1 MSSIVGRGGEPGPGA
16 PLMARGLL
24 AGVTV
29 LSLEQA
35 TTLPFLTYRLAC
47 DGARVIRVENAERPD
62 PNRFVGH
69 DVLGEPAM
77 RSYFLPNNC
86 GKEAITLNLGHPDGQ
101 ALLRALIAK
110 LGVDVFACNQR
121 TRSYARLGIEPQRL
135 LAVKSDLIWLGIT
148 GFGPDH
154 DEAAYDPILQARAG
168 FMELTGDAGG
178 PPTVFGLPMVDL
190 GAAEHGYSEV
200 VKALYRRATTG
211 EGARIDVSMLRSAVS
226 WMVAPIALSSSLGE
240 RVARKGNRHQ
250 FFAPVAVHRT
260 RDGHVYLAVGNDQ
273 QWAALTALPRFAG
286 LGRPEYA
293 ANAGRIADVDG
304 LDRALADCFADL
316 GTGEALESLR
326 RAGVPVSRVS
336 TLADVVADPLVAERL
351 MQVTDPRSGLRIA
364 LPAPPVGE
372 PPALSFPPRLGEHNE
387 KIYGEALGLAPERLA
402 ELRRRQI
409 V

>member
-1 MSSIVGRGGEPGPGA
+1 VSSIVGRGGEPDPEA
-16 PLMARGLL
+16 LLMARGLL
-24 AGVTV
+24 TGVTV

-101 ALLRALIAK
+101 ALLRALIVK

-121 TRSYARLGIEPQRL
+121 TRSYARLGIEPERL

-154 DEAAYDPILQARAG
+154 DEAAYDPVLQARAG

-240 RVARKGNRHQ
+240 RVGRKGNRHQ

-273 QWAALTALPRFAG
+273 QWAALTAVPRFAG

-293 ANAGRIADVDG
+293 ANAGRIADVDR
-304 LDRALADCFADL
+304 LDRALADCFVDL
-316 GTGEALESLR
+316 GTDEALESLR

-351 MQVTDPRSGLRIA
+351 VQVTDPRSGLRIA

>member
-1 MSSIVGRGGEPGPGA
+1 
-16 PLMARGLL
+16 MARGLL

-62 PNRFVGH
+62 PNRFVGK

-86 GKEAITLNLGHPDGQ
+86 GKEAITLNLGDPDGQ
-101 ALLRALIAK
+101 ALLRELIVK
-110 LGVDVFACNQR
+110 LRVDVFACNQR
-121 TRSYARLGIEPQRL
+121 PRSYARLGIEPERL
-135 LAVKSDLIWLGIT
+135 RATKPALIWLGIT
-148 GFGPDH
+148 GFGADH
-154 DEAAYDPILQARAG
+154 DEAAYDPVLQARAG
-168 FMELTGDAGG
+168 FMELTGHAEGS
-178 PPTVFGLPMVDL
+178 PLVFGLPMVDL

-226 WMVAPIALSSSLGE
+226 WMVAPISLSASLGE
-240 RVARKGNRHQ
+240 RVTRKGNRHQ

-260 RDGHVYLAVGNDQ
+260 RDGHVFLAVGNDQ

-286 LGRPEYA
+286 LGRPEYV
-293 ANAGRIADVDG
+293 ANAGRIADVAR
-304 LDRALADCFADL
+304 LDQELAACFAEL
-316 GTGEALESLR
+316 GSEEALESLR
-326 RAGVPVSRVS
+326 RAGVPVSRVN
-336 TLADVVADPLVAERL
+336 TLADVVADPLVADRL
-351 MQVTDPRSGLRIA
+351 VEVTDPRSALRLV
-364 LPAPPVGE
+364 LPAPPFGD

-387 KIYGEALGLAPERLA
+387 KIYIEALGLAPERLA
-402 ELRRRQI
+402 ELRRRRI

>member
-1 MSSIVGRGGEPGPGA
+1 VSSIVGRGGEPGPGA

-69 DVLGEPAM
+69 DVLAEPAM

-101 ALLRALIAK
+101 TLLRALIAK

-154 DEAAYDPILQARAG
+154 DEAAYDPVLQARAG

-286 LGRPEYA
+286 LGRPEYV